1 MSEKE
6 GCTRTDCKKQAR
18 LERCRQLLFLRKYP
32 PHAVYFI
39 WFSDEKLFT
48 VAAPSNLQNDRVYVR
63 SPVKKEDVDAARL
76 LRTRPAFC
84 KSLMVSVA
92 VSSLGAKQVHFLEPG
107 VNGDYYQNTVLL
119 NMLLLDIRSVF
130 GDYYVFQQ
138 DGAPAHRARD
148 TVTMLQR
155 EMPEF
160 IPPEMWPP
168 NLPDLNPVDYS
179 ICSREGLPLTDP

>member
-6 GCTRTDCKKQAR
+6 GCRRTDCSQQTSKAGTMSSAI
-18 LERCRQLLFLRKYP
+18 LRKYP
-32 PHAVYFI
+32 PHAVHFI

-48 VAAPSNLQNDRVYVR
+48 VAAPSNLQNDRVYVL
-63 SPVKKEDVDAARL
+63 SSVKKKDVDAARL

-119 NMLLLDIRSVF
+119 NMLLLDIRSVSGITTF
-130 GDYYVFQQ
+130 FSKME
-138 DGAPAHRARD
+138 HRRIVH
-148 TVTMLQR
+148 VTLSPCCRERCQSLSLQR
-155 EMPEF
+155 CGHP
-160 IPPEMWPP
+160 
-168 NLPDLNPVDYS
+168 
-179 ICSREGLPLTDP
+179 ICQI